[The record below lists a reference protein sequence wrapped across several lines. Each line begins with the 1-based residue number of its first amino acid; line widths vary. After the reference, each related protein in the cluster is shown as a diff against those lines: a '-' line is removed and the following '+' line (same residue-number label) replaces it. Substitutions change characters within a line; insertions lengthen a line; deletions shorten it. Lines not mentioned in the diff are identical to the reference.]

1 MATNLHL
8 DNELIELAVQL
19 GQHRSK
25 KDAVN
30 AALRNYVDHLRRLE
44 ALREFGTFDFD
55 EDYDYKARRTAS

>member
-8 DNELIELAVQL
+8 DDELIELAVQL